1 MILIL
6 DILNQARNLTLNQD
20 FLNQFQAI
28 PAYQVETGINGKN
41 GLCLETSKII
51 NSLCKTLD
59 KTMTTLLEDL
69 TMTKEVTTKYV
80 TSTFS
85 LFYRSNGPVL
95 VFFHYILGGD

>member
-6 DILNQARNLTLNQD
+6 DMLNQARNLTLNQD
-20 FLNQFQAI
+20 FPNQFQAI

-59 KTMTTLLEDL
+59 KTMTILLEDL
-69 TMTKEVTTKYV
+69 TMTKEENMKCDVYLFVALSFQRTCIGFFSI
-80 TSTFS
+80 TS
-85 LFYRSNGPVL
+85 
-95 VFFHYILGGD
+95 

>member
-6 DILNQARNLTLNQD
+6 DMLNQARNLTLNQD

-28 PAYQVETGINGKN
+28 PVYQVETGINGKKD
-41 GLCLETSKII
+41 LCLAVSKII

-85 LFYRSNGPVL
+85 FFYRSNGPVL

>member
-6 DILNQARNLTLNQD
+6 DMLNQARNLTLNQD
-20 FLNQFQAI
+20 FPNQFQAI

-41 GLCLETSKII
+41 GLCLAASKII

-85 LFYRSNGPVL
+85 FFYRSNGPVL

>member
-6 DILNQARNLTLNQD
+6 DMLNQVRNLTLNQD
-20 FLNQFQAI
+20 FPNQFQAI

-41 GLCLETSKII
+41 GLCLATSKII

-69 TMTKEVTTKYV
+69 AMTKEV
-80 TSTFS
+80 
-85 LFYRSNGPVL
+85 NM
-95 VFFHYILGGD
+95 